1 MSCGNTLSV
10 FQEDPQDMP
19 GQGLARTDN
28 YRSTTATGEYNS
40 LIDTMLGQQNTLLDA
55 EGRYKPQYIAQDA
68 ANTKQALG
76 ANLDLVGQY
85 LPQIQNLRRNADPQA
100 TQLQDL
106 VMQQAIEEM
115 LAGGNLT
122 PAQQRAVQQ
131 NSRAAFAARGM
142 GGTNAAL
149 ADELLAQFDL
159 GEQVKGTRR
168 QFAMNALGLNQNL
181 SAGYTPQDWLSFAT
195 SAGRTAGSTI
205 LPAAAQFQ
213 LLAQVYGENQANN
226 RAQSQL
232 ETQVGMHQAD
242 IWNDWGKTATGASIG
257 GGSTGG
263 GGGSMGGMGGMGG
276 MAGGS
281 TGSGFGMG
289 NSTAGWNRGGSNY
302 GSFGRGMAY

>member
-28 YRSTTATGEYNS
+28 YRSTTAAGEYNS

-85 LPQIQNLRRNADPQA
+85 LPQIQQLRRSADPQA

-142 GGTNAAL
+142 GGSNAAL
-149 ADELLAQFDL
+149 ADELLAQYDL
-159 GEQVKGTRR
+159 GEQAKAARR
-168 QFAMNALGLNQNL
+168 QFAMSALGLNQNL

-195 SAGRTAGSTI
+195 SAGRTATSTL
-205 LPAAAQFQ
+205 LPASAQFQ

-226 RAQSQL
+226 RAQAGL
-232 ETQVGMHQAD
+232 ETQIGMHQAD
-242 IWNDWGKTATGASIG
+242 IWNDWGKTATGAAVG

-263 GGGSMGGMGGMGG
+263 GGGGGGSMGG

-289 NSTAGWNRGGSNY
+289 NSSAGWNMGGSNY
-302 GSFGRGMAY
+302 GSFGRGKAY

>member
-28 YRSTTATGEYNS
+28 YRSTTATGEYNA

-85 LPQIQNLRRNADPQA
+85 LPQIQQLRRNADPQA

-149 ADELLAQFDL
+149 ADELLAQYDL
-159 GEQVKGTRR
+159 GEQTKAARR
-168 QFAMNALGLNQNL
+168 QFAMSALGLNQNL

-195 SAGRTAGSTI
+195 SAGRTAGSTL
-205 LPAAAQFQ
+205 LPAAAQVS
-213 LLAQVYGENQANN
+213 LLGSVFAENQLNN
-226 RAQSQL
+226 RVQAGL
-232 ETQVGMHQAD
+232 ETQIGMHQAD

-257 GGSTGG
+257 GGSMGGGQSKGNVSRDTSWMSGDGSKAASWSGFDGSGMWQTNGG
-263 GGGSMGGMGGMGG
+263 GGFN
-276 MAGGS
+276 
-281 TGSGFGMG
+281 GSGM
-289 NSTAGWNRGGSNY
+289 WW
-302 GSFGRGMAY
+302 